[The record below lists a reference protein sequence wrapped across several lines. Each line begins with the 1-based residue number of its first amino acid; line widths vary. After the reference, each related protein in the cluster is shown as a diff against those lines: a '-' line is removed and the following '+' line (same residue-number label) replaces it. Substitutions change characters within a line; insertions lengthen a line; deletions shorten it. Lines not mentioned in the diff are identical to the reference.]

1 MATRGEIS
9 YLRNGICKTCYVHFD
24 AYVDGLGIMLNENY
38 KDEEKV
44 MDLIALG
51 DLSSVSETVETS
63 VSYHRDRN
71 EKLRI
76 RTYPFKDHCVNEEY
90 SYVYSDGEW
99 YRYFDG
105 GRLLSLNGIFEE
117 NENDK

>member
-9 YLRNGICKTCYVHFD
+9 YLVNGECTTCYVHFD
-24 AYVDGLGIMLNENY
+24 AYVDGLGLILYENY
-38 KDEEKV
+38 KDVEKV
-44 MDLIALG
+44 TDLIALG
-51 DLSSVSETVETS
+51 DLSSVSETVEDS
-63 VSYHRDRN
+63 VAYCRDRG
-71 EKLRI
+71 EDFRI

-105 GRLLSLNGIFEE
+105 GRLLSLNGLFEE